1 MLISSEEGSFVA
13 KASQRYAQGFPSFFV
28 SSPLTKEVS
37 KPSKLR
43 TNRKVPDVC
52 DDRAFKS
59 IKDFDSLRSPSLPQN
74 ENGHFRSISRSSIVT
89 KQPAEYGGSARRRHC
104 GREDANKKCPREVNL
119 W

>member
-1 MLISSEEGSFVA
+1 L
-13 KASQRYAQGFPSFFV
+13 SQKLLSDTHTVFPSFLV

-74 ENGHFRSISRSSIVT
+74 ENGHFRSISRSSIVK
-89 KQPAEYGGSARRRHC
+89 KQPAE
-104 GREDANKKCPREVNL
+104 
-119 W
+119 